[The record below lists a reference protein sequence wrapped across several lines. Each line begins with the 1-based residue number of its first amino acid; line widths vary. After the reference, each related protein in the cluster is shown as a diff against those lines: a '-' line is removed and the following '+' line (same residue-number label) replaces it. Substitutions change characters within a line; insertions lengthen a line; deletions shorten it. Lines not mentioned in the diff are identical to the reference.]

1 MYLYTFI
8 IMVPK
13 IETDMETNDVV
24 STITEQTGND
34 REYSVIEFNDAEW
47 TKIILMSSS
56 IVITGMTVCLVFIY
70 IS

>member
-1 MYLYTFI
+1 
-8 IMVPK
+8 MVP
-13 IETDMETNDVV
+13 ETDMESNDVV

-34 REYSVIEFNDAEW
+34 REYSVIVFNDSEW

>member
-1 MYLYTFI
+1 
-8 IMVPK
+8 MVPK
-13 IETDMETNDVV
+13 IEIDMESNDVV

>member
-1 MYLYTFI
+1 
-8 IMVPK
+8 MVPK
-13 IETDMETNDVV
+13 IETDMESNDVV
-24 STITEQTGND
+24 STITEESRND
-34 REYSVIEFNDAEW
+34 REYSVIGFNDAEW

>member
-1 MYLYTFI
+1 
-8 IMVPK
+8 
-13 IETDMETNDVV
+13 MESNDVV
-24 STITEQTGND
+24 STITEESRND
-34 REYSVIEFNDAEW
+34 REYSVIGFNDAEW

>member
-1 MYLYTFI
+1 
-8 IMVPK
+8 MVPK
-13 IETDMETNDVV
+13 IETDMESNDVV

-34 REYSVIEFNDAEW
+34 REYSVIEYNDAEW

>member
-13 IETDMETNDVV
+13 IEIDMESNDVV

>member
-1 MYLYTFI
+1 
-8 IMVPK
+8 MVPK
-13 IETDMETNDVV
+13 IETDMESNDVV

-34 REYSVIEFNDAEW
+34 REYSVIVFNDSEW